1 MDAHIGSGP
10 AGGIEE
16 PGPAVATAVV
26 DAQGLVAAWSLGAQR
41 LLGYIAEEVMGRPA
55 SLLLAEASPPRALC
69 RQSLRPVPWS
79 GEVPLRHKDGG
90 RVAVELLAY
99 PGHDGRDRTEW
110 LVVSLT
116 ASDASAAES
125 QGRIDADLLDLAFDQ
140 SRFAMAIHDRD
151 LRLVRA
157 NDLMCKRINLTQ
169 AELRGRLLSDLLPG
183 RRWRALE
190 QNIRHVL
197 DTGQPVHRETYRQV
211 PGESRE
217 RNWSV
222 FISPL
227 KDRAGRTRAA
237 WVGVLD
243 NTEQYRARQRLTMLN
258 EASARIGT
266 TLDVTRIAQELVDL
280 VVPDFADLASVDLLE
295 AVLVGDEPGPGP
307 LTDGLALRNVAHR
320 TAFGDGT
327 DEPDHLDL
335 RPELWPPARGLAAGR
350 AVLMDVD
357 DPEVVAATARYPA
370 WAEAIDRYRLR
381 SVLSVPIRAR
391 GVTLGVAALVRGESA
406 EPFEQD
412 DILLAEELTARAAVS
427 IDNARRYT
435 RERTTALTLQ
445 RSLLPHRLCEQSAVE
460 AASRYLPGSSNV
472 GVSGDW
478 FDVIPLSSARVALVV
493 GDVVGH
499 GIHAAATMGRLRT
512 AVRTLADIDSSPD
525 ELLTRL
531 DDLVD
536 RFSTEMALDDHDEVE
551 SEVGATCL
559 YAVYD
564 PVSRRCT
571 VARAGH
577 PPPAVVAPDGSVGF
591 LDLPAGPP
599 LGVGGLPFESTEV
612 ELAEGSILA
621 FYTDGLVGSRDH
633 DIDVGL
639 ERLRGAL
646 DHRSPSLAETCDS
659 VFEAA
664 LPDRPVDD
672 AALLLARTNVLSAD
686 RLASWDLPADPAVVA
701 ETRNLVTEQLTH
713 WGLDEAVYVTELI
726 VSELVTNAIRYARGP
741 IQLRIIRDRTLICEV
756 SDGASTAPHLRRA
769 RLLDEGGRGLLLVA
783 QLTQRWGTRHT
794 PHGKTIWT
802 EQSLTGTD
810 FPDLLDQF
818 DDLE

>member
-1 MDAHIGSGP
+1 MGRE
-10 AGGIEE
+10 EE

-26 DAQGLVAAWSLGAQR
+26 DDQGLVAAWSPGAQQM
-41 LLGYIAEEVMGRPA
+41 LGYIAEDVLGRPA
-55 SLLLAEASPPRALC
+55 SLLLADAAPSPAPWRLPCPA
-69 RQSLRPVPWS
+69 PWS
-79 GEVPLRHKDGG
+79 GEVPLWHKDGG
-90 RVAVELLAY
+90 RVSVELLAY
-99 PGHDGRDRTEW
+99 PGHDSRGRTEW

-116 ASDASAAES
+116 TPGISIEGIPGLGDA
-125 QGRIDADLLDLAFDQ
+125 RLLDLAFTQ

-151 LRLVRA
+151 LRLVRV
-157 NDLMCKRINLTQ
+157 NDLMCRRVDLTQ
-169 AELRGRLLSDLLPG
+169 AELHGRLLSDVLPG
-183 RRWRALE
+183 YRWRLLE
-190 QNIRHVL
+190 RYLRQVL
-197 DTGQPVHRETYRQV
+197 DTGQPVHRETYRRV
-211 PGESRE
+211 PGETRE

-227 KDRAGRTRAA
+227 KDRAGRTQAV

-243 NTEQYRARQRLTMLN
+243 NTEQYRARHRLTMLSD
-258 EASARIGT
+258 ASTRIGT
-266 TLDVTRIAQELVDL
+266 TLDVTKTAQELTDL
-280 VVPDFADLASVDLLE
+280 VVPQFAELAIVDLLE

-307 LTDGLALRNVAHR
+307 LSDQVALRSVAYR
-320 TAFGDGT
+320 STFGDRPGT
-327 DEPDHLDL
+327 NPDGLDL
-335 RPELWPPARGLAAGR
+335 RHELWPPARCLATGQAI
-350 AVLMDVD
+350 LMDVD
-357 DPEVVAATARYPA
+357 DPEVVAATARHPA
-370 WAEAIDRYRLR
+370 WAEAIGEHRLR
-381 SVLSVPIRAR
+381 SVLSVPVRAR
-391 GVTLGVAALVRGESA
+391 GVTLGVAAFVRGESA

-412 DILLAEELTARAAVS
+412 DVLLAEELTARAAVS

-460 AASRYLPGSSNV
+460 AATCYLPASSHV

-499 GIHAAATMGRLRT
+499 GIHASATMGRLRT

-531 DDLVD
+531 DDLVS
-536 RFSTEMALDDHDEVE
+536 RFSAETATDDYDEAE
-551 SEVGATCL
+551 NEVGATCL

-571 VARAGH
+571 FARAGH
-577 PPPAVVAPDGSVGF
+577 PPPALIAPDGSVDF

-612 ELAEGSILA
+612 ELPEDSILA
-621 FYTDGLVGSRDH
+621 FYTDGLVESRDH

-639 ERLRGAL
+639 ERLRLAL
-646 DHRSPSLAETCDS
+646 TGQSSSLAETCDS
-659 VFEAA
+659 VFKAA
-664 LPDRPVDD
+664 LPPCPVDD
-672 AALLLARTNVLSAD
+672 AALLVVRTNVLDAD
-686 RLASWDLPADPAVVA
+686 RFACWDLPADPAVVA
-701 ETRNLVTEQLTH
+701 ETRNLVAERLTR
-713 WGLDEAVYVTELI
+713 WGLDEAIYVTELI
-726 VSELVTNAIRYARGP
+726 VSELVTNAIRYAKGP

-756 SDGASTAPHLRRA
+756 SDGTSTAPHLRRA

-802 EQSLTGTD
+802 EQPLTGTD
-810 FPDLLDQF
+810 FSGLLDHF